1 MSEMVA
7 AGAGTG
13 SEAVAGA
20 AMASAAG
27 SVAEAAAAESASE
40 SGASELAAAAAG
52 AARESGTPPQPS
64 HNQTTAFTKTEEEER
79 EMGKRCRQGER
90 KLRVF
95 LWRDFSKMTS

>member
-1 MSEMVA
+1 MVA

-13 SEAVAGA
+13 SEA
-20 AMASAAG
+20 AMATAAG

-40 SGASELAAAAAG
+40 RGASELAAAAAG

-79 EMGKRCRQGER
+79 ETR
-90 KLRVF
+90 KIGV
-95 LWRDFSKMTS
+95 